1 MAESYKEV
9 QRKLFSSEFNKFFR
23 KKISLY
29 LGKIEK
35 LRKKY
40 LLFVYIIAAIA
51 LLPVIISFVYFLID
65 YEGMLLILSK
75 HGINIL
81 MFEAFIL
88 VLISYIVKG
97 YQNKVKPLILPRLLS
112 FAGDFRII
120 DKNSPEYNVRPYVSS
135 LELFSFFNRYS
146 CDDRIEG
153 MYKNIKISISEILL
167 RKETGSGK
175 RRRIVTIF
183 DGLLVKV
190 PCLKKYKGTTYIK
203 RNGICL
209 DFSGNKVNL
218 EDPEFEKYYDVYS
231 SDQIEARYLITT
243 AFMNRMVELAK
254 KGIGQNITLSFEHG
268 NINIAVASSKDWFEL
283 PIMKS
288 ANDIVVYRAII
299 LEIITIL
306 SIIDSL
312 KLDVNIGL

>member
-1 MAESYKEV
+1 MSENYKEL
-9 QRKLFSSEFNKFFR
+9 QKKIFSSEFNKFFR

-29 LGKIEK
+29 LAKIEK
-35 LRKKY
+35 LRKRY
-40 LLFVYIIAAIA
+40 LFFVYICIAIA

-135 LELFSFFNRYS
+135 LRLFNFYNRYS

-153 MYKNIKISISEILL
+153 MYKNIKVSISEISLK
-167 RKETGSGK
+167 KETGYGKK
-175 RRRIVTIF
+175 RRVVTIF

-190 PCLKKYKGTTYIK
+190 PSLKKYKGATYIK
-203 RNGICL
+203 RNGIGI
-209 DFSGNKVNL
+209 DFSDNKVNL

-231 SDQIEARYLITT
+231 NDQIEARYLLTT

-254 KGIGQNITLSFEHG
+254 KGIGKNITLSFEHG
-268 NINIAVASSKDWFEL
+268 NVNIAVGSAKDWFEL
-283 PIMKS
+283 PITKS
-288 ANDIVVYRAII
+288 ANDIMVYRAIV

-312 KLDVNIGL
+312 RLDVNIGL

>member
-51 LLPVIISFVYFLID
+51 LFPIIISFIYFFID
-65 YEGMLLILSK
+65 YESLLLNVTRY
-75 HGINIL
+75 GN
-81 MFEAFIL
+81 FIFIIEFSL
-88 VLISYIVKG
+88 VLSIFFIIKKYK
-97 YQNKVKPLILPRLLS
+97 NKVKPLILPRLLS

-268 NINIAVASSKDWFEL
+268 NVNIAVASSKDWFEL

-288 ANDIVVYRAII
+288 ANDIMVYRAII